1 MNGSFASPHAARQ
14 ARIIVGNSVRYW
26 AARAA
31 LLSPWYQMT
40 PAIGSPAT
48 GATSAFHSTEGLV
61 GSSVPSSFGREFQSA
76 TAGFSLRSTLY
87 DHVPARPT
95 GSSSASPPTR
105 RTVICA
111 GAPANP
117 PPP

>member
-26 AARAA
+26 AARAT

-40 PAIGSPAT
+40 PAIGSPAS
-48 GATSAFHSTEGLV
+48 GATSAFHSTVGLL
-61 GSSVPSSFGREFQSA
+61 GSSVPSSLGRVFQSA
-76 TAGFSLRSTLY
+76 TAGLSLRSTLY
-87 DHVPARPT
+87 DHVPASDSD
-95 GSSSASPPTR
+95 GSSPSAPAAR

-111 GAPANP
+111 GEP
-117 PPP
+117 